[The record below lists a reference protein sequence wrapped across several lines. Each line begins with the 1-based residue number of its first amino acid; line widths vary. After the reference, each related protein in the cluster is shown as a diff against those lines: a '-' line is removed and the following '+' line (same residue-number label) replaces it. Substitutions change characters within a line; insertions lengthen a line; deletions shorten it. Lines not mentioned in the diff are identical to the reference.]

1 MKKIFYILA
10 SAIVALGAVACENDG
25 LDNIGLE
32 VNGDTVS
39 FIASIDNNRTALDGL
54 NTIWD
59 TDDTIQI
66 EWNETTYNFKN
77 SAEEP
82 NKFSCTEEGLSGIVN
97 ANITAT
103 YSHNNDG
110 NIDSN
115 AGTAG
120 ALLTYTGSFTE
131 LRDGEKG
138 FAVQNAFLKFTAEE
152 GVVITASEGLFDEKT
167 DKTFEVTKENAGEIY
182 VAVNA
187 GVPATLSYRVG
198 ENEGKNLSTTFEKGV
213 IYNLGSLTKAVAK
226 DDKGKFYT
234 SLADAFKLAEN
245 GATISLLG
253 DIVLESGVTVAAGK
267 EYTLDLAGKT
277 LSLVSNVM
285 GGYLIQNNG
294 VLTIGNGTVDYTY
307 NGEADNT
314 YGKGNYVIT
323 NRGTLTIES
332 DATIINK
339 TDSMAHANYAID
351 NISVSADTAL
361 TVKGTVS
368 FENGTAIRQCT
379 SGKANS
385 LNVEDGATIV
395 AKTYGIQI
403 FLSTSDATVAPEVDL
418 TITGGT
424 ISGEYAITSVSMG
437 NSFENVNITIE
448 GGVLNGDVAFTTF
461 YNEENHSVET
471 VTISGGEFNMK
482 KYGLYSYGL
491 WFDDA
496 TLVESINITGGTYN
510 MAPENAYYGNLLAEG
525 YAAKNNGNGTYTVAK
540 VTYVAQ
546 VGETMYENI
555 NDAIANADGST
566 VELLADV
573 EGTVTLDKACTINT
587 NGFAFEYTVAND
599 FKATEADNTI
609 TVEARVYV
617 AQVGSTKYE
626 LWAEA
631 YAAGTEITLLA
642 DVEGTVTLDK
652 ACTIN
657 NPNGF
662 AFNYTVANDF
672 KATVNDNG
680 NIITVVARV
689 YVAKV
694 GETNYEVLNDAID
707 DAKGATVTLLANV
720 TGVNKECV
728 VKPGSYTLETAD
740 GWGKI
745 DNGDGTYTVKAL
757 PKVFVCISDV
767 NWSKV
772 NIHITNSKGDVTTWP
787 GKAMT
792 KVATAINGKTY
803 YEYTMPDFDTYGFTF
818 NSGGGSNSYWKLEIK
833 GVKMDVDKYFRL
845 SARGPIE
852 VDPND
857 VKTFGYTIYVFD
869 QKSKNV
875 APNLYVWG
883 DNNAFKNTYGTWN
896 YNWSGQVFA
905 NDCYYQPA
913 DGNNWEHYYYC
924 EIPTS
929 LYNTGFNF
937 IVNKSGQTGDCKP
950 TNITSD
956 LYVGYWFDS
965 ENSNGFWTNKNMSTP
980 ITK

>member
-39 FIASIDNNRTALDGL
+39 FIASIDNNRTDLDGL
-54 NTIWD
+54 KTIWD
-59 TDDTIQI
+59 EDDTISI
-66 EWNETTYNFKN
+66 TWTDANGERTDVFSNKGTGNKY
-77 SAEEP
+77 
-82 NKFSCTEEGLSGIVN
+82 KFSCEAKGLLAIQN
-97 ANITAT
+97 ANVVAT
-103 YSHNNDG
+103 YSHEG
-110 NIDSN
+110 C
-115 AGTAG
+115 GTINSAVGTQG
-120 ALLTYTGSFTE
+120 ALLRYEGSFTDIKFE
-131 LRDGEKG
+131 
-138 FAVQNAFLKFTAEE
+138 VQNAFLKFTAEE

-167 DKTFEVTKENAGEIY
+167 AKTFEVTKENAGEIY

-187 GVPATLSYRVG
+187 GVPATLSYKVG

-226 DDKGKFYT
+226 DNKGKFYT

-339 TDSMAHANYAID
+339 TASMAHANYAID

-368 FENGTAIRQCT
+368 FVNGTAIRQCT

-482 KYGLYSYGL
+482 NYGLYSYGL

-525 YAAKNNGNGTYTVAK
+525 YAAKNNGNGTYTVAE

-546 VGETMYENI
+546 VGETKYEDI
-555 NDAIANADGST
+555 NDAIANAGGST
-566 VELLADV
+566 VELLANI
-573 EGTVTLDKACTINT
+573 EGTVTLDKACTIN
-587 NGFAFEYTVAND
+587 
-599 FKATEADNTI
+599 
-609 TVEARVYV
+609 
-617 AQVGSTKYE
+617 
-626 LWAEA
+626 
-631 YAAGTEITLLA
+631 
-642 DVEGTVTLDK
+642 
-652 ACTIN
+652 
-657 NPNGF
+657 
-662 AFNYTVANDF
+662 
-672 KATVNDNG
+672 
-680 NIITVVARV
+680 
-689 YVAKV
+689 
-694 GETNYEVLNDAID
+694 
-707 DAKGATVTLLANV
+707 
-720 TGVNKECV
+720 
-728 VKPGSYTLETAD
+728 
-740 GWGKI
+740 
-745 DNGDGTYTVKAL
+745 
-757 PKVFVCISDV
+757 
-767 NWSKV
+767 
-772 NIHITNSKGDVTTWP
+772 
-787 GKAMT
+787 
-792 KVATAINGKTY
+792 INGKTFY
-803 YEYTMPDFDTYGFTF
+803 YTVEGDFRDDVDGNVITISPATYVLYVTNTMGWSKLNIYAWSDSMDAPTWPGVEMEYDEENEVYYYDFGENVGKFNYIINDGVDQTPDLSATMTT
-818 NSGGGSNSYWKLEIK
+818 K
-833 GVKMDVDKYFRL
+833 GVEYDLCGNTFLTPGCWNVDGAWFAAYFHTNGKWAKMYDGDGDGIYACYNPNASTGCNMVRMSSGTASSTESSRYNWGNKWNQT
-845 SARGPIE
+845 
-852 VDPND
+852 ND
-857 VKTFGYTIYVFD
+857 VTLNKGNHIKITG
-869 QKSKNV
+869 
-875 APNLYVWG
+875 
-883 DNNAFKNTYGTWN
+883 WN
-896 YNWSGQVFA
+896 QA
-905 NDCYYQPA
+905 NFTQ
-913 DGNNWEHYYYC
+913 
-924 EIPTS
+924 
-929 LYNTGFNF
+929 
-937 IVNKSGQTGDCKP
+937 
-950 TNITSD
+950 
-956 LYVGYWFDS
+956 
-965 ENSNGFWTNKNMSTP
+965 ST
-980 ITK
+980 K